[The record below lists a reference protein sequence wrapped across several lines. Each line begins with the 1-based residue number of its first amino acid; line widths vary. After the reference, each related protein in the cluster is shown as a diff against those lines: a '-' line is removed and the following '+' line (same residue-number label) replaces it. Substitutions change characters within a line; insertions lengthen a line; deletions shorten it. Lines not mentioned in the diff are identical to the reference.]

1 MSQVVLCAGTA
12 WGGHMGVGR
21 RANNAVCVLLG
32 GEPVTSY
39 QNRTTNGRSHVWLC
53 GYTTINFMHAL
64 PCF

>member
-1 MSQVVLCAGTA
+1 
-12 WGGHMGVGR
+12 MGVGR